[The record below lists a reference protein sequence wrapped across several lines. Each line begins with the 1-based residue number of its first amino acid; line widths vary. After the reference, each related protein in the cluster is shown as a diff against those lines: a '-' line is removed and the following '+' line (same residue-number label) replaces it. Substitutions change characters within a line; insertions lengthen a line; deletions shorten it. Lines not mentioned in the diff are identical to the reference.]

1 MSHATAQ
8 KSNSQYREE
17 ATMSKKATTTA
28 KANIYQIV
36 TEHIIAS
43 LRAGIIPWE
52 KPWQALHFSGS
63 PFPRNFR
70 TGKPYRGVNVFLLWA
85 SPYSYPFWLTFKQA
99 KELKGSVRKGEKGT
113 QIVFYKQL
121 RDPGKNANAKDEEKE
136 QAPFVLCYYTV
147 FNVEQCDGLTLPEIE
162 QPTAKG
168 EIQTDENCESIV
180 TGWANRPALHLTSE
194 TEHRAYYRPGTDSV
208 HMPARSRFVDAPH
221 YYSTL
226 FHELVHSTG
235 HGSRLNRTFGAHFG
249 DELYSKEELV
259 AEMGAAYLC
268 AIAGIANEHT
278 DRNTTAYIRSWISR
292 LEEDNRLI
300 VQAAANAQ
308 KAIDLIVGTTFEEE
322 ITEETGEAV
331 ASGFSSVESL
341 AS

>member
-1 MSHATAQ
+1 MYVTCHCT
-8 KSNSQYREE
+8 KNNSQYRED

-28 KANIYQIV
+28 KASIYQIV
-36 TEHIIAS
+36 TESIIAS

-52 KPWQALHFSGS
+52 KPWHAPRFSGS

-85 SPYSYPFWLTFKQA
+85 SPYSYPFWLTFQQA

-121 RDPGKNANAKDEEKE
+121 RDPGKNANDEEKE

-162 QPTAKG
+162 EPTAKG
-168 EIQTDENCESIV
+168 EIEKDENCESIV
-180 TGWANRPALHLTSE
+180 TGWANGPALHLTSE
-194 TEHRAYYRPGTDSV
+194 IEHRAYYRPSSDSV
-208 HMPARSRFVDAPH
+208 HMPARSRFVGAPH

-235 HGSRLNRTFGAHFG
+235 HGSRLNRTFGARFG
-249 DELYSKEELV
+249 DAPYSKEELV

-268 AIAGIANEHT
+268 AIGGIANEHT
-278 DRNTTAYIRSWISR
+278 DRNTTAYIQSWISR
-292 LEEDNRLI
+292 FEEDNRLVI
-300 VQAAANAQ
+300 QAAANAQ
-308 KAIDLIVGTTFEEE
+308 KAVDLIVGTSFEEGV
-322 ITEETGEAV
+322 TEATGEA
-331 ASGFSSVESL
+331 ANGFSYVESL
-341 AS
+341 TA